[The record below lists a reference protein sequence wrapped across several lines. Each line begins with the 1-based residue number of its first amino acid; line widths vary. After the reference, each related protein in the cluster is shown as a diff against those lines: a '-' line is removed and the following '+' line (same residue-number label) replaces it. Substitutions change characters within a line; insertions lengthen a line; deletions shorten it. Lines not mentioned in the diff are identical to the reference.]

1 MNATEKVSA
10 TEGWRAVVDLDALVR
25 WMDGQGIG
33 EGPIDTVVSLAG
45 GTQNIMLRFSR
56 AGCSYVLRRPPHHP
70 RANSNDTMRREMR
83 VLAAL
88 GHTDVPHARLIAACP
103 DTAVL
108 GSSFYLMEPVEGF
121 NPTVGLPPL
130 HAGDADIRRRMGL
143 ALIDGL
149 IRLARVDYQAVGLA
163 GLGKTEGFLER
174 QVGRWT
180 QQLESYRD
188 YEGWPGAGEI
198 AGVARV
204 GDWLESHRPAD
215 FRPGIMHGDYHL
227 ANVMY
232 RNDGPELAAIV
243 DWELATVGDPLLD
256 LGLVL
261 TTWPRADDP
270 TSMKIEPWEGFP
282 GAVQLAAHYAAQSD
296 RDLTCLRWYEVLA
309 CFKLGILLEG
319 TFARA
324 CAGKADMRVG
334 DRFHARTRALFERA
348 VGLVSNAS

>member
-1 MNATEKVSA
+1 MNAAAESWSA
-10 TEGWRAVVDLDALVR
+10 LVDLDALSR
-25 WMDGQGIG
+25 WMDGQGLG
-33 EGPIDTVVSLAG
+33 GGPISSVVSLTG

-56 AGCSYVLRRPPHHP
+56 AGCQYVLRRPPRHP
-70 RANSNDTMRREMR
+70 RANGNDTMRREMR

-88 GHTDVPHARLIAACP
+88 GKTDVPHARLIAACP
-103 DTAVL
+103 DTDVL
-108 GSSFYLMEPVEGF
+108 GTSFYLMEPIEGF

-130 HAGDADIRRRMGL
+130 HAGDPKIRHRMGL

-149 IRLARVDYQAVGLA
+149 IRLAGVDYRAVGLA
-163 GLGKTEGFLER
+163 DLGKTEGFLER

-180 QQLESYRD
+180 QQLAGYRD
-188 YEGWPGAGEI
+188 YEGWPGPGGI
-198 AGVARV
+198 PGVDRV
-204 GDWLESHRPAD
+204 GDWLERHRPAG

-232 RNDGPELAAIV
+232 RNDGPDLAAIV
-243 DWELATVGDPLLD
+243 DWELATLGDPLLD

-270 TSMKIEPWEGFP
+270 TSMRIEPWEGFP
-282 GAVQLAAHYAAQSD
+282 TAAELAAHYAAHSD
-296 RDLTCLRWYEVLA
+296 RDLTSLGWYEVLA

-324 CAGKADMRVG
+324 CAGKADKRVG
-334 DRFHARTRALFERA
+334 ERFHSRTRALFERA
-348 VGLVSNAS
+348 LRLTSCTTTST